1 METHNANTFRDWYQ
15 MWLLAND
22 VRFINCCRPQFVTF
36 ESNFV
41 CCVSNINSI
50 CVHFAPINDKMNPMN
65 NKYCVVAAVSL
76 HLSLSCLSAIERLRL
91 LPLTQQDGKKLE
103 LQRFECVFFSH
114 SHHYIRIEFSLY
126 FCGPNSIFSSRTS
139 LSFSDKYF
147 IFNIWSIQSKINL

>member
-15 MWLLAND
+15 MWLLANG

-76 HLSLSCLSAIERLRL
+76 HLSLAYLPSSASVCCHSHNKMEKNWNCKDSNVCFFLILII
-91 LPLTQQDGKKLE
+91 TFE
-103 LQRFECVFFSH
+103 LNFRFIFAGRTVFFRVGRVCRFQTNIS
-114 SHHYIRIEFSLY
+114 YL
-126 FCGPNSIFSSRTS
+126 IFEV
-139 LSFSDKYF
+139 
-147 IFNIWSIQSKINL
+147 FNRK